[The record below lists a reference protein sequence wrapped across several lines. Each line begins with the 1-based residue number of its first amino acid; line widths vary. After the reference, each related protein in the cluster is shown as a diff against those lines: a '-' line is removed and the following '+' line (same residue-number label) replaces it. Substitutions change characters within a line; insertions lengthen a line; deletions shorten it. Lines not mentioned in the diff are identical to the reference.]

1 MVRAIISKIQHHGM
15 LKELF
20 ANSFWSIVGTFI
32 SKILLFLIWIFV
44 AKILQAKLYG
54 EFSIIRS
61 TTMLF
66 ADFVGSSIGLAGT
79 NYIAKYFPNDNVKVG
94 KLIGIFNMFSFVFG
108 IILFILS
115 WGFSDVIALKML
127 NKPELTGYLKAS
139 SIVILVSSINN
150 NQFGILRGF
159 NRYKCISKIN
169 LLQIV
174 CAFPV
179 YYVCTYFYH
188 LKGAVFAYIFYN
200 VIVCVFAR
208 IELRKVLKEYQL
220 KPSLNKCMLECKM
233 VLTFV
238 LPYITSGLLTAALS
252 WYNETRLVSV
262 PNGYVQMG
270 YYSIINVILLIVIGV
285 AFMVCIPF
293 VSMMSKYRKSTDILL
308 LEKLNILLPLQ
319 VALLISVPLILFP
332 EIVNWV
338 YGASYNIENIRQISN
353 YMFFFVFLGVYRQA
367 VARFVAVKEK
377 TWLYLVDNGIFTLLS
392 VGLFFYFYE
401 YGVLGFVWGQ
411 TIAYVLV
418 VLLFLPLYLRYKIM
432 PYHVV
437 KEPSF
442 FLSFFL
448 LIFTFLCSFGGLSF
462 IVKFVICIVCL
473 AINIYW
479 CYKNYILKINRL

>member
-1 MVRAIISKIQHHGM
+1 MINKIQHHGM

-20 ANSFWSIVGTFI
+20 ANSFWSIVGTSI

-79 NYIAKYFPNDNVKVG
+79 NYIAKYYQNDNVKVG
-94 KLIGIFNMFSFVFG
+94 KLIGIFNVFSFVFG
-108 IILFILS
+108 LVLFLLS
-115 WGFSDVIALKML
+115 WAFSDIIATKML
-127 NKPELTGYLKAS
+127 DNSELTTYLKAA

-159 NRYKCISKIN
+159 NQYKCISKIN

-188 LKGAVFAYIFYN
+188 LQGAVFAYIFYN

-208 IELRKVLKEYQL
+208 IELRKILRENHLQ
-220 KPSLNKCMLECKM
+220 PSLKQCMGECKM

-238 LPYITSGLLTAALS
+238 LPYITSGLLTASLS
-252 WYNETRLVSV
+252 WYNEMRLVSI
-262 PNGYVQMG
+262 PNGYVYMG
-270 YYSIINVILLIVIGV
+270 YYSIINVISLLVIGV

-293 VSMMSKYRKSTDILL
+293 VSIMSKYRNSTDILL
-308 LEKLNILLPLQ
+308 LEKLNIILPLQ
-319 VALLISVPLILFP
+319 VAFLISVPLILFP
-332 EIVNWV
+332 EIVKWI
-338 YGASYNIENIRQISN
+338 YGTSYNIENIRQISN
-353 YMFFFVFLGVYRQA
+353 YMFFFIFLGVYRQA

-377 TWLYLVDNGIFTLLS
+377 TWLYLIDNGVFAMLS
-392 VGLFFYFYE
+392 ALLFFYFYE

-411 TIAYVLV
+411 AIAYILV
-418 VLLFLPLYLRYKIM
+418 VLLFFPLYLRYKIM
-432 PYHVV
+432 PCHVI

-442 FLSFFL
+442 WLLFCLLFLV
-448 LIFTFLCSFGGLSF
+448 FTCSFGDLSF
-462 IVKFVICIVCL
+462 VVKFIICITCL

-479 CYKNYILKINRL
+479 CYKNYILKISGL